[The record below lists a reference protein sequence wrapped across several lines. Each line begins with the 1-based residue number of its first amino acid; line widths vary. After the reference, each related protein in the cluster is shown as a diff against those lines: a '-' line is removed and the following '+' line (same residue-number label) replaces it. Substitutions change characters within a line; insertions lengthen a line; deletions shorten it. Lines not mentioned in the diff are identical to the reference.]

1 MDKEPKRGDIFYVN
15 KGCAVGSEQSTGR
28 PAVIIS
34 NDIGNCYGP
43 VVTVVY
49 LTTRPKKPLPTH
61 VQVAARTASIALC
74 EQVTTVSKDRLGKYV
89 RTCSGV
95 EMAAIE
101 SALQTALGIE
111 TAETKETAREAS
123 EEELRHRY
131 RLEAERDLYKECFE
145 KLAGIV

>member
-43 VVTVVY
+43 VVT
-49 LTTRPKKPLPTH
+49 
-61 VQVAARTASIALC
+61 
-74 EQVTTVSKDRLGKYV
+74 KDRLGKYV

-111 TAETKETAREAS
+111 TAEPKETAREAS